1 MLAVLSWDDRVIGR
15 WRKTF
20 GLVSFILLL
29 SVKIE
34 GHKKPT
40 LPFEK
45 RGEVSLVVW
54 STFHA
59 LRIIHIMGYGWIT
72 VSS

>member
-34 GHKKPT
+34 GDIKTHTIVRK
-40 LPFEK
+40 E
-45 RGEVSLVVW
+45 GEVSLVVW

-59 LRIIHIMGYGWIT
+59 LRIIHIMGYG
-72 VSS
+72 